1 MIPTGANDDL
11 RWTASCYVLGELSFD
26 ETARFE
32 ALLVEDQSARD
43 ALADAVAMLQAVSV
57 SRPMDRSRTQSRM
70 VLPFAVVLALCL
82 LVGVGVYFA
91 PTTRVADA
99 RRAAPDDAW
108 ILELP
113 ELLQEQ
119 AAAAEFSEPVDEE
132 AEAVL
137 RSVAEEADAEVPG
150 WLILATSKEGAS

>member
-1 MIPTGANDDL
+1 LNPTGTNDDL
-11 RWTASCYVLGELSFD
+11 RWAASCYVLGELSFD
-26 ETARFE
+26 ATARFE

-43 ALADAVAMLQAVSV
+43 ALGDAVAMLQAVSV
-57 SRPMDRSRTQSRM
+57 SRPMERSRTGSRM

-82 LVGVGVYFA
+82 LVGVGVYFT

-99 RRAAPDDAW
+99 RRTAPDDAW

-119 AAAAEFSEPVDEE
+119 AAVAEFSEPADED
-132 AEAVL
+132 ADAVIPA
-137 RSVAEEADAEVPG
+137 VAEETDAEVPG